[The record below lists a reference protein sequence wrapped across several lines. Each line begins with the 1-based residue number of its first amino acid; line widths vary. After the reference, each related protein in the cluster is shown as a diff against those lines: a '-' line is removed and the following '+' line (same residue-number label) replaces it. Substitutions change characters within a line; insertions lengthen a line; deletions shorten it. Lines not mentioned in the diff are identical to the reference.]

1 MADIIEKK
9 RATLEEARTILE
21 ERVKEGEITFE
32 QQTALDYAKK
42 FSKLDSELSKKMED
56 ELAEIIEDGESRKKL
71 VDLLPK
77 TVELI
82 KIVLQKNEVSISADS
97 LSKVLEICKNYRKL
111 ARQPI

>member
-9 RATLEEARTILE
+9 RASLEEARIILE
-21 ERVKEGEITFE
+21 ERVKDGEITFE

-56 ELAEIIEDGESRKKL
+56 ELAEIIENEESRKKL

-82 KIVLQKNEVSISADS
+82 KIVLQKNEISISAED

-111 ARQPI
+111 ARQQL